1 VQIKVGFVSMMRIR
15 YKNVE
20 IEVYI
25 ADFDDIKIDFYN
37 SENRGIVPD
46 SPRGM
51 KNDWSFTNQED
62 TESFEELIEFLE
74 EKQEEYGPQYYTE
87 ELEVGGVYELI
98 NGDLERIG
106 NC

>member
-74 EKQEEYGPQYYTE
+74 ENKKNRTPILYR
-87 ELEVGGVYELI
+87 
-98 NGDLERIG
+98 RIG
-106 NC
+106 GWGCV